1 MRVAV
6 VMGTRPEI
14 IKLAPVVWALAEGH
28 PDVDTRIL
36 LTGQHGGFA
45 QELCTELGLPVDRDL
60 GIMAPHP
67 SELLSRAVAGVDT
80 WIEETG
86 PDVVV
91 VQGDTT
97 TVLAGA
103 LAGFYRRLPVAHV
116 EAGLRTRDLS
126 RPFPEEANRRLV
138 GAIAAMH
145 FPPTAGSRDALLSE
159 AVDPATIVVV
169 GNTVVDA
176 VRRYA
181 VDRDRGAGGPRRA
194 LVTIHRRES
203 WGPEFENLC
212 LGVADLVDAEPDLH
226 VDFVMHP
233 NPALQARAG
242 ETLGHADR
250 IRLLRPMTYVPFV
263 RLLSAADIVLTD
275 SGGIQEEAASL
286 GTPLVVLREV
296 TERPEGVEA
305 GAAFMG
311 GVTREG
317 LVAGVAA
324 ALGAGRSAPR
334 DLYGDGRAGARIA
347 DMLVAGRMV
356 PELAWEGCA
365 DESM

>member
-1 MRVAV
+1 
-6 VMGTRPEI
+6 
-14 IKLAPVVWALAEGH
+14 
-28 PDVDTRIL
+28 
-36 LTGQHGGFA
+36 
-45 QELCTELGLPVDRDL
+45 
-60 GIMAPHP
+60 
-67 SELLSRAVAGVDT
+67 
-80 WIEETG
+80 
-86 PDVVV
+86 
-91 VQGDTT
+91 
-97 TVLAGA
+97 
-103 LAGFYRRLPVAHV
+103 
-116 EAGLRTRDLS
+116 
-126 RPFPEEANRRLV
+126 
-138 GAIAAMH
+138 
-145 FPPTAGSRDALLSE
+145 
-159 AVDPATIVVV
+159 
-169 GNTVVDA
+169 
-176 VRRYA
+176 
-181 VDRDRGAGGPRRA
+181 
-194 LVTIHRRES
+194 
-203 WGPEFENLC
+203 
-212 LGVADLVDAEPDLH
+212 
-226 VDFVMHP
+226 MHP

-263 RLLSAADIVLTD
+263 RLLSAADVVLTD

-324 ALGAGRSAPR
+324 ALEAGRSAPR

-365 DESM
+365 DESI